1 MVIPVTLITYME
13 MNMSDIKRIH
23 KGKFVQVD
31 LVDTTLELTVDNNVY
46 SLSESHELFDEMY
59 KAMCKVYDK
68 VERS

>member
-1 MVIPVTLITYME
+1 MSESIIT
-13 MNMSDIKRIH
+13 DIYT
-23 KGKFVQVD
+23 GKFVLVQ

>member
-1 MVIPVTLITYME
+1 MSESIIT
-13 MNMSDIKRIH
+13 DIYT
-23 KGKFVQVD
+23 GKFVLVH